1 MQGKSSFKEASV
13 KVWIMAIVAAGS
25 GLVLA
30 ACGGSSTA
38 GGGGNAACTPAGG
51 STSGS
56 GASTVK
62 VVSDPDTVGKFDPA
76 TLTVTAGQSVEWDFA
91 DSSGTPHTVTADDA
105 SFDSCSQTSGK
116 FVVTFSKAGD
126 VKYHCTLHAQML
138 GDLKVT

>member
-1 MQGKSSFKEASV
+1 
-13 KVWIMAIVAAGS
+13 MAIVAAGS

-38 GGGGNAACTPAGG
+38 GGGGGSCTPSGG
-51 STSGS
+51 AASGS
-56 GASTVK
+56 GNTVVK
-62 VVSDPDTVGKFDPA
+62 VVSDPNTVGKFDP
-76 TLTVTAGQSVEWDFA
+76 TTVTVTAGQTVEWDFA
-91 DSSGTPHTVTADDA
+91 DSSGTPHTVTADDG

-138 GDLKVT
+138 ADVKVS

>member
-1 MQGKSSFKEASV
+1 V
-13 KVWIMAIVAAGS
+13 NVWKMGILAAGS
-25 GLVLA
+25 ALVLA
-30 ACGGSSTA
+30 ACGSSS
-38 GGGGNAACTPAGG
+38 GGGGGSSCTPSGG

-62 VVSDPDTVGKFDPA
+62 IVSDPDTVGKFDPA
-76 TLTVTAGQSVEWDFA
+76 TLSVTAGQSVEWDFA
-91 DSSGTPHTVTADDA
+91 DSSGTPHTVTADDS

-138 GDLKVT
+138 GTVKVS